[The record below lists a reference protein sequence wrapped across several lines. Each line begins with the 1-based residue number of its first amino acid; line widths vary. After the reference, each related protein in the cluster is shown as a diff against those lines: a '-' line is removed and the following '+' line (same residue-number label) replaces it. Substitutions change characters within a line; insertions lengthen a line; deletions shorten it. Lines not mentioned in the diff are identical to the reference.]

1 MLPVLLIT
9 VVLVVLCYSK
19 PLYVNVT
26 GPWSELERR
35 PRIRRSCGVGRGKE
49 KDRFLG
55 SLTHK
60 LYWDPFF
67 PSQSLALGMEFD
79 YLLVTHVASSDW
91 VSAARQLM
99 GLVQGCLLLRIRFWV
114 PRRDLLLCP

>member
-1 MLPVLLIT
+1 MSMSL
-9 VVLVVLCYSK
+9 
-19 PLYVNVT
+19 
-26 GPWSELERR
+26 GPGQNWRGDQELEG
-35 PRIRRSCGVGRGKE
+35 PVELAEGK
-49 KDRFLG
+49 KKRFLG

-60 LYWDPFF
+60 PYWDPFF
-67 PSQSLALGMEFD
+67 PSRSLALGMEFD

-99 GLVQGCLLLRIRFWV
+99 GLVQDCLLLRSRFWV